1 MSVFKAFYLR
11 QRFFPSWISV
21 IINPFF
27 FTRRSLLKQIT
38 FFAKEL
44 HGKLLD
50 FGCGSKPYRELFT
63 GVDEYIGTDMENE
76 GHNHENE
83 DIDVYYDGK
92 NLPFES
98 NLFDAILCSE
108 VLEHVPDLNHSLSE
122 LSRILRVNGKI
133 LITTP
138 FVWPEHEMPY
148 DYRRFTSNG
157 LRQVL
162 EDNGFLILNQRK
174 SGSYV
179 ESVTQMWMMY
189 LHSNLYTNNKYIN
202 LMINALF
209 IFPFSLLG
217 LILSKVLPAG
227 NGLYLNVVILAEK
240 R

>member
-162 EDNGFLILNQRK
+162 EDNGFLVLNQRK

>member
-27 FTRRSLLKQIT
+27 FTRRSLLKQMN

-122 LSRILRVNGKI
+122 LNRILRVNGKI

-157 LRQVL
+157 LKQVL